1 MKMYDRKL
9 SWKLL
14 CLIGNGR
21 SLSHA
26 AQECG
31 IDLPYASRLL
41 SKLEDELGFFLVLHR
56 PRPMKLSEDGLK
68 ILSYAQEYVAAQER
82 LENECH
88 EIGIQ
93 LQKIPKRSIRISL
106 PINLNKGPLLEQ
118 LVAYEQREGSSVTF
132 EFSSDM
138 GLRALQ
144 ERVTD
149 ISVGFYF
156 NDEPALACRKV
167 AQYRFPL
174 LASTEYLANHPAPNI
189 AKDLEKHVILLRHK
203 NSPAYCPILINH
215 QAARKHPDDTS
226 SLDLERFP
234 NVLKGDSLYCKA
246 MLLKG
251 AGISVDLTLGV
262 VEKEIENGQVKMI
275 LPNWGRLDATICLY
289 CRKVDS
295 ESPLYREIL
304 DPMTVGISKIVSDEM
319 ALFDRL
325 AANA

>member
-9 SWKLL
+9 SWKLF

-68 ILSYAQEYVAAQER
+68 ILPYAQEYVAAQER

-106 PINLNKGPLLEQ
+106 PINLNKEPLLEQ
-118 LVAYEQREGSSVTF
+118 LVAYEQREGSGVSF

-156 NDEPALACRKV
+156 NDEPTLACRKV

-174 LASTEYLANHPAPNI
+174 LASAEYLAKHPAPKS
-189 AKDLEKHVILLRHK
+189 AKDLEKHVILLRYK
-203 NSPAYCPILINH
+203 NSPAYCPILVNH
-215 QAARKHPDDTS
+215 QTTRKNPDDAS

-234 NVLKGDSLYCKA
+234 NVLKGDSPYCKT

-251 AGISVDLTLGV
+251 TGISVDLTLGV
-262 VEKEIENGQVKMI
+262 VEKEIESGQVKMI
-275 LPNWGRLDATICLY
+275 LPNWGRLDATICVY

-304 DPMTVGISKIVSDEM
+304 DLMTVGISKIVANEM

-325 AANA
+325 ATTA